1 MIYYAL
7 LKGINVTGN
16 KTIKMA
22 ELKAMM
28 EKLGFK
34 NVRTYIQSGNVV
46 FESSAK
52 AEAL

>member
-22 ELKAMM
+22 ELKA
-28 EKLGFK
+28 
-34 NVRTYIQSGNVV
+34 
-46 FESSAK
+46 
-52 AEAL
+52 